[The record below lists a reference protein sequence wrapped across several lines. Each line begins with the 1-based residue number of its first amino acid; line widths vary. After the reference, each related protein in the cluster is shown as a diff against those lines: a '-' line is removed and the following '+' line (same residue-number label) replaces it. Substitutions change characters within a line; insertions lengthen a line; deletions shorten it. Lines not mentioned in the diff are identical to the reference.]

1 MASFRKEV
9 SKQGF
14 SEEVSKILQASW
26 RQKTTCQYES
36 TWKACSSW
44 CDQRQVD
51 PFSTSLNVILEFLA
65 ELLHKGYKYRTIGV
79 YRSTISNFHQPM
91 DGIITDEHPLMSQF
105 MKGVYSMCPPES
117 KYFVTWDLNQALR
130 FLKTWA
136 PAEKLTL
143 KQLTLKLVT
152 LAALTSA
159 ARSLSVH
166 KMDLRFR
173 QFKSNGVLFKIP
185 ELTKCAGP
193 KKPLKELFLVSFPPD
208 RRLCFVKY
216 LERNVTKR
224 FRNNSNHNSNRLF
237 LSYIKP
243 HRPVSSSTIARWVK
257 SVLTFSR
264 INTESFS
271 AHSTRAA
278 ASSTAARAGIV
289 LKDIMNAADWT
300 NESTFKKFYH
310 KPVFSASFCR
320 GF

>member
-1 MASFRKEV
+1 MGCEP
-9 SKQGF
+9 G
-14 SEEVSKILQASW
+14 
-26 RQKTTCQYES
+26 
-36 TWKACSSW
+36 
-44 CDQRQVD
+44 
-51 PFSTSLNVILEFLA
+51 LE
-65 ELLHKGYKYRTIGV
+65 
-79 YRSTISNFHQPM
+79 
-91 DGIITDEHPLMSQF
+91 
-105 MKGVYSMCPPES
+105 
-117 KYFVTWDLNQALR
+117 

-159 ARSLSVH
+159 DRSSSVH

-185 ELTKCAGP
+185 ELTKCSGP
-193 KKPLKELFLVSFPPD
+193 KRPLKELFLVSFPPD

-216 LERNVTKR
+216 LKRNEKVTERL
-224 FRNNSNHNSNRLF
+224 RNNSNYNSSRLF

-257 SVLTFSR
+257 SVLTLSG

-278 ASSTAARAGIV
+278 ALSAAARAGV
-289 LKDIMNAADWT
+289 ALKDIMNADDWT

-310 KPVFSASFCR
+310 KPVFSASFGR
-320 GF
+320 GVLGLQASPAQDDDDDQ

>member
-1 MASFRKEV
+1 M
-9 SKQGF
+9 
-14 SEEVSKILQASW
+14 
-26 RQKTTCQYES
+26 
-36 TWKACSSW
+36 
-44 CDQRQVD
+44 
-51 PFSTSLNVILEFLA
+51 ILEFLA

-79 YRSTISNFHQPM
+79 YRSTISNFHQPI
-91 DGIITDEHPLMSQF
+91 DGIVIGKHPLMSKF
-105 MKGVYSMCPPES
+105 MKGVYSMCPPEP
-117 KYFVTWDLNQALR
+117 KYFVTWDVNQVLS

-159 ARSLSVH
+159 ARSSSVH
-166 KMDLRFR
+166 KIDLRFR

-185 ELTKCAGP
+185 ELTKCSGP
-193 KKPLKELFLVSFPPD
+193 KRPLKELFLVSFPPD

-216 LERNVTKR
+216 LKRYEKVTERL
-224 FRNNSNHNSNRLF
+224 RNHSNYNSSRLF

-243 HRPVSSSTIARWVK
+243 HRPVSSSTIARWAK
-257 SVLTFSR
+257 SVLTLSG

-278 ASSTAARAGIV
+278 ALSAAARAGV
-289 LKDIMNAADWT
+289 ALKDIMNAADWT
-300 NESTFKKFYH
+300 NESTFKKFCH
-310 KPVFSASFCR
+310 KPVFSASFGR